1 MIINKKENW
10 YEKLFD
16 LFSCAYDVTL
26 TQTEISDI
34 INEVHEV
41 SEQSPETGQ
50 VDAIVTLLHE
60 EAEKLEKQ
68 GGGTQGK
75 IGNTHAMQMNHGKQD
90 TQVNKMNH
98 KTNTVNN
105 T

>member
-1 MIINKKENW
+1 MR
-10 YEKLFD
+10 
-16 LFSCAYDVTL
+16 
-26 TQTEISDI
+26 
-34 INEVHEV
+34 
-41 SEQSPETGQ
+41 
-50 VDAIVTLLHE
+50 IVTLLHE

-68 GGGTQGK
+68 GGTQGK

-98 KTNTVNN
+98 KTNTVNK